1 MKPIFNGSVELPDPS
16 SFDFEGQA
24 FLNRVEEVKSQLFET
39 FLASLPSN
47 YVSKTLGP
55 NYTLQYEVVLD
66 QIARYH
72 VILESF
78 NEQYF
83 YDTMSPETMLSE
95 LGRAVFPDLSREPLT
110 VNGDVTYREFLK
122 KMLRLLLQG
131 SKIEVLREG
140 VSLLTEAQIDVIEG
154 YLKNPVSGEQ
164 FNLILE
170 VHKGDYSE
178 FPENPVAT
186 QNNVGVIIKA
196 LKPAHVIYEYRHVF
210 KEILEGVISSEEDS
224 YVLESYHYEDAR
236 HNFQAY
242 REIVGTSGWFVQ
254 GNVFRATTSDLINV
268 EPNISRLSVDGKE
281 YLITE
286 AFSFIDDSTP
296 RAYSTSISGLEGTG
310 VFEGGVFTDSSADFK
325 VLQEGETLEI
335 KEGPNL
341 GVYEIHVI
349 VANGVLGRHD
359 SNKAGSYP
367 SLKVEPLFLRLREQ
381 ATGVVF
387 GERHDYEVILN
398 PNGRAQTYN
407 QIEDVVESFANDTI
421 RTTLTP
427 IVSRQGDS
435 ALAKPKDITVLVDG
449 EEVEVIRVS
458 PLEGKITIALSEP
471 LLEDSTVVVDYYFTR
486 KASQRYQMITLNSGG
501 YNLNQER
508 SLNKGFR
515 APVQKRVAHRYLG
528 FEGLYSNT
536 LGDLTLNS
544 GSKLNQFNV
553 ISSGEYIGDI
563 TPESVTLRSTA
574 KEYLSLYDAD
584 MRAERIYRVL
594 VDGVSQ
600 SFVFEKETQRIYVPS
615 FTGSD
620 YEAVVYFPPAKPI
633 TQTYLKS
640 QPLESSPHLLAEG
653 TPPFEI
659 VSSKGGVKTQISS
672 EGESNVLAIV
682 DDEGSAS
689 VFNLDFS
696 FEEESKQIRP
706 LSAPANGG
714 LFILGGGVTTNYST
728 LRSEF
733 EKSPVLGPVKRLAE
747 KPFSMITLR
756 AVMTNQAGDEALLT
770 EEDALNL
777 SEDSAFGELV
787 QLGSYPRLNTF
798 NELNLN
804 FILQGGSP
812 LEGDVTTP
820 LSL

>member
-1 MKPIFNGSVELPDPS
+1 MKPIFNGSVELIDPS
-16 SFDFEGQA
+16 TFDFEGQA
-24 FLNRVEEVKSQLFET
+24 FLNRVEEVKSQLFES

-47 YVSKTLGP
+47 YVSKALGP

-72 VILESF
+72 VILEVF
-78 NEQYF
+78 YGQAF
-83 YDTMSPETMLSE
+83 YDTMSSETLLSE

-110 VNGDVTYREFLK
+110 VEGDVTYRDFLK
-122 KMLRLLLQG
+122 NMLRLLLQG

-140 VSLLTEAQIDVIEG
+140 VSLLTEAQVDIIEG
-154 YLKNPVSGEQ
+154 YLINPVSSEQ
-164 FNLILE
+164 FNLLLE
-170 VHKGDYSE
+170 VHKDGYSA
-178 FPENPVAT
+178 FPEDPVAT
-186 QNNVGVIIKA
+186 QNNIGVILKA

-210 KEILEGVISSEEDS
+210 KEILEGVIKSEEDS

-242 REIVGTSGWFVQ
+242 REITGTSGWFVQ

-268 EPNISRLSVDGKE
+268 EPNLSRLSVGGRE

-296 RAYSTSISGLEGTG
+296 RAYSTSLSGLEGTG
-310 VFEGGVFTDSSADFK
+310 VFKDGVFTDSSADFK

-335 KEGPNL
+335 KEGLNL

-359 SNKAGSYP
+359 PNKAGAYP

-387 GERHDYEVILN
+387 GERHDYEIILN

-407 QIEDVVESFANDTI
+407 RIEDVVESFSNNII

-427 IVSRQGDS
+427 VVSRQGDS
-435 ALAKPKDITVLVDG
+435 ALAKPRDVTVLVDG
-449 EEVEVIRVS
+449 EEVEVVRLS
-458 PLEGKITIALSEP
+458 PLEGKITIALVEP
-471 LLEDSTVVVDYYFTR
+471 LLEDSTIVVDYYYTR
-486 KASQRYQMITLNSGG
+486 KASQRYQMKTLNSGG

-553 ISSGEYIGDI
+553 VSSGEYIGDI
-563 TPESVTLRSTA
+563 TPESVILQSTA

-600 SFVFEKETQRIYVPS
+600 VFTFEAETQRVYVPS

-620 YEAVVYFPPAKPI
+620 FTAEVIFPPAKPI
-633 TQTYLKS
+633 TRTYLQS
-640 QPLESSPHLLAEG
+640 QPLENSPHLLAEG

-659 VSSKGGVKTQISS
+659 VSSRGGVKTQIPS
-672 EGESNVLAIV
+672 EGESDILTIA
-682 DDEGSAS
+682 DDEGSVS
-689 VFNLDFS
+689 VFSLEFS
-696 FEEESKQIRP
+696 FTEESKRIRP
-706 LSAPANGG
+706 QGSSTDGG
-714 LFILGGGVTTNYST
+714 LFILGGGNTTGYST
-728 LRSEF
+728 LSSEF
-733 EKSPVLGPVKRLAE
+733 EKSPVLGPVDRLAQD
-747 KPFSMITLR
+747 PFSMITLR
-756 AVMTNQAGDEALLT
+756 SVVVNQDGDETLLR
-770 EEDALNL
+770 EDSALNL
-777 SEDSAFGELV
+777 SEESAFGELV